1 VLSQTWFMR
10 YLPSLE
16 SLRVRRRW
24 FGRGGEGQGCGVWFV
39 GSWVGEGVPLLEGCV
54 VSAEDVVRDILHLEL
69 GERKVL

>member
-16 SLRVRRRW
+16 SLRVRRGW
-24 FGRGGEGQGCGVWFV
+24 FGRGGEGQRRGVWFV

-54 VSAEDVVRDILHLEL
+54 VSAGDVVQEIVDLEL
-69 GERKVL
+69 GGRKGL